1 MSKDAVRIEIRKGW
15 DGLERELVENL
26 GDAQKVLD
34 LQVLK
39 DCAPY
44 VPRDTG
50 NLVDSGTR
58 ATDIGSG
65 EVVWDA
71 PYADKQYYTAPNKA
85 HDRHPLAVMQ
95 WFEAA
100 KAVRKDAWLRV
111 AKKAGGR

>member
-1 MSKDAVRIEIRKGW
+1 LSKDGVRIEIRKGW

-50 NLVDSGTR
+50 DLMDSGTR

-71 PYADKQYYTAPNKA
+71 PYAAKQYYTAPNKA